1 GVLAQRLLRRVC
13 TTCNGAGTQGGESCE
28 TCFGTGYKGR
38 LAAHELMLMTDQL
51 RQLTAQRADGVTLY
65 EAAVDSGF
73 QPMKVDA
80 MEKVKLG
87 LTDEAE
93 VFRVLH

>member
-1 GVLAQRLLRRVC
+1 
-13 TTCNGAGTQGGESCE
+13 
-28 TCFGTGYKGR
+28 

>member
-1 GVLAQRLLRRVC
+1 MLISIVC
-13 TTCNGAGTQGGESCE
+13 TTCSGAGTHNGESCE

-38 LAAHELMLMTDQL
+38 LAVHELMLMNDQL
-51 RQLTAQRADGVTLY
+51 RQLTATRADGVTLY

-73 QPMKVDA
+73 APMKVDA
-80 MEKVKLG
+80 LEKVKEG
-87 LTDEAE
+87 LTDESE

>member
-1 GVLAQRLLRRVC
+1 MRRIC
-13 TTCNGAGTQGGESCE
+13 TKCNGTGTHDGTKCE
-28 TCFGTGYKGR
+28 TCFGSGYKGR
-38 LAAHELMLMTDQL
+38 LAAHELMLMNDTL
-51 RQLTAQRADGVTLY
+51 RRLTAERADGVTLY

-80 MEKVKLG
+80 MEKVRQG